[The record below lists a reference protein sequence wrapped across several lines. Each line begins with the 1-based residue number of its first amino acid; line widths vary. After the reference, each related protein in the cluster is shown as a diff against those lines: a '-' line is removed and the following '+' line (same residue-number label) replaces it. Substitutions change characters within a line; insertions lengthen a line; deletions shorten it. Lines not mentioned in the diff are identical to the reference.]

1 MLFPSKWGTRTLAGF
16 TLIELLVVVAII
28 GLLISILVPTLS
40 KARGQAKKAATLAHL
55 RGLGTAMAG
64 YEVQNR
70 GLHPALVD
78 REEKAF
84 LGLSLLAR
92 QDRLPAVF
100 FINPNTADTPATA
113 RAADRRLILADL
125 AGVEIE
131 NDTPIDQGNIATV
144 QWHCSFSYD
153 NDIKPR
159 ETRRIMVYLGDRADY
174 ENGRTFSANW
184 GREGMGLLWT
194 DQHAEFRRS
203 QALKEQ
209 SDPNVYHHNEFGGEG
224 GDEVVDG
231 VQVSERILDT
241 HLRFFSEE
249 DDDTLLPD

>member
-1 MLFPSKWGTRTLAGF
+1 MLSSSKRGTRAQAGF
-16 TLIELLVVVAII
+16 TLIEVLVVVAII
-28 GLLISILVPTLS
+28 SLLISLLVPSLS
-40 KARGQAKKAATLAHL
+40 KARRQAKKAVTLSHL
-55 RGLGTAMAG
+55 RGLGTAMAA

-70 GLHPALVD
+70 GQHPALID

-92 QDRLPAVF
+92 QDKLPPEF
-100 FINPNTADTPATA
+100 FINPNTTDSAATV
-113 RAADRRLILADL
+113 RATDRRLILADL
-125 AGVEIE
+125 AGTEIQ
-131 NDTPIDQGNIATV
+131 NGTPINQGNISRV
-144 QWHCSFSYD
+144 RWHCSFSYD

-159 ETRRIMVYLGDRADY
+159 ESRRILVYVGDRADY

-184 GREGMGLLWT
+184 GREGMCLLWT

-203 QALKEQ
+203 RALRSQ
-209 SDPNVYHHNEFGGEG
+209 SDPNMYHHNEFGGEG

-231 VQVSERILDT
+231 VRVGERILDT

-249 DDDTLLPD
+249 EDDGLLPD